1 MILTTSYKQLN
12 LEIIGVSAAVATVFV
27 SVVLLIVSLYV
38 FRCKKAEFLLQPAG
52 VNPYKL
58 VYKITHFARLHK
70 FPLRRSAF
78 TFCTEE
84 LPSRMDVGK
93 RKFSLTSRWK
103 TSKLSG
109 ES

>member
-1 MILTTSYKQLN
+1 M
-12 LEIIGVSAAVATVFV
+12 
-27 SVVLLIVSLYV
+27 VLLIVSLCV
-38 FRCKKAEFLLQPAG
+38 FRCKKVEFFLQPAG

-58 VYKITHFARLHK
+58 VYKVTNFARLHK

-93 RKFSLTSRWK
+93 SKFGGPFTNK
-103 TSKLSG
+103 QV
-109 ES
+109 EDV